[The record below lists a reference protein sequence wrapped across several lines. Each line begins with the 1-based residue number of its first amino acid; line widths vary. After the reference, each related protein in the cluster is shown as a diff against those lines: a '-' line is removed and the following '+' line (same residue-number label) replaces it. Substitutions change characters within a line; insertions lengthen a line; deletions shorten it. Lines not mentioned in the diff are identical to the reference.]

1 MADALTRF
9 IFLEEFL
16 SRVINP
22 ESAGKDRT
30 RLVKGV
36 ALALRQL
43 VQQQDTGAQTRDLA
57 AFIAL
62 ALENIAET
70 IEASV
75 TPWEKRDY
83 WVKADKFRME
93 WAWAGRLGKAM
104 RQAVLA
110 DDWMSVARL
119 SGEIAGKLGT
129 IKLAERNRL
138 GEPWVGAFG
147 RLKETL

>member
-1 MADALTRF
+1 M
-9 IFLEEFL
+9 

-43 VQQQDTGAQTRDLA
+43 VQQQDTGSQTRDLA

-75 TPWEKRDY
+75 IPWEKRDY
-83 WVKADKFRME
+83 WVKADRFRMD

-119 SGEIAGKLGT
+119 SAEIAPKLGNV
-129 IKLAERNRL
+129 KLSERSRQ
-138 GEPWVGAFG
+138 GEPWIGAYKK
-147 RLKETL
+147 LKET

>member
-1 MADALTRF
+1 M
-9 IFLEEFL
+9 

-36 ALALRQL
+36 AMALRQL
-43 VQQQDTGAQTRDLA
+43 VQQQDTGSQTQDLA
-57 AFIAL
+57 AFIAI

-75 TPWEKRDY
+75 GPWEKRDY
-83 WVKADKFRME
+83 WVKADRFRME

-104 RQAVLA
+104 RQAVLTE
-110 DDWMSVARL
+110 DWPSVARL
-119 SGEIAGKLGT
+119 SAEIAGKLGN
-129 IKLAERNRL
+129 IKLSERNRL
-138 GEPWVGAFG
+138 GEPWVGAYK
-147 RLKETL
+147 RLKEKPG

>member
-1 MADALTRF
+1 M
-9 IFLEEFL
+9 

-36 ALALRQL
+36 AQALRQL
-43 VQQQDTGAQTRDLA
+43 VQQQDTGSQTKDMA

-75 TPWEKRDY
+75 IPWEKRDY
-83 WVKADKFRME
+83 WVKADRFRMD

-119 SGEIAGKLGT
+119 SAEIATKVGNVKLS
-129 IKLAERNRL
+129 ERSRL
-138 GEPWVGAFG
+138 GEPWVGASKK
-147 RLKETL
+147 LKES

>member
-1 MADALTRF
+1 M
-9 IFLEEFL
+9 

-36 ALALRQL
+36 AQALRQL
-43 VQQQDTGAQTRDLA
+43 VQQQDTGSQTKDMA

-75 TPWEKRDY
+75 IPWEKRDY
-83 WVKADKFRME
+83 GVQADRFRMD

-119 SGEIAGKLGT
+119 SAEIATKVGNVKLS
-129 IKLAERNRL
+129 ERSRL
-138 GEPWVGAFG
+138 GEPWVGAYKK
-147 RLKETL
+147 LKES